1 MCARM
6 IRAAFIMF
14 QPTHPHG
21 VRLAC
26 LEDEVNECLFQ
37 PTHPHGVRQG
47 FSRSYPSA
55 CPSFNP
61 RTRTGC
67 DA

>member
-37 PTHPHGVRQG
+37 PTHPHGVRL
-47 FSRSYPSA
+47 R
-55 CPSFNP
+55 
-61 RTRTGC
+61 
-67 DA
+67 